1 MEIYDIIMLAI
12 LVGAVVFG
20 ALKGMAWQIATIAA
34 LVVSYFVA
42 IRFSEPVSQFIK
54 VDAPLNKLAAML
66 LLYLATSLV
75 IWIGFGFVRRSI
87 EKMALKDFDR
97 HAGAILG
104 AISGVLMCVTVTLFS
119 VTLLE
124 DGQRQYVTRSKSG
137 MHITRWINEYQRLF
151 PPAVNEVLAPYIQ
164 RLNEEMGY
172 NNLAPP
178 KSADPPPRPGV

>member
-34 LVVSYFVA
+34 LFVSYLVA
-42 IRFSEPVSQFIK
+42 LRFSEPVSQYIK
-54 VDAPLNKLAAML
+54 VDPPLNKLAAML

-104 AISGVLMCVTVTLFS
+104 AITGVILCITITLFS
-119 VTLLE
+119 VTLLK
-124 DGQRQYVTRSKSG
+124 DDQRQYVTRSKSG
-137 MHITRWINEYQRLF
+137 LHITRWINEYQGMF
-151 PPAVNEVLAPYIQ
+151 PPVVDEVLAPYIQ
-164 RLNEEMGY
+164 RLNQEMGY
-172 NNLAPP
+172 QQEPSDL
-178 KSADPPPRPGV
+178 PPPRPGT